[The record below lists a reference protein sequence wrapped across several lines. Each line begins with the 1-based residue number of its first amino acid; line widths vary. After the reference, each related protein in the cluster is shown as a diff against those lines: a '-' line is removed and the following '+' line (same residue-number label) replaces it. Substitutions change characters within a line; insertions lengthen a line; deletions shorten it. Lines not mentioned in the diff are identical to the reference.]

1 MSLNWFRRT
10 KTEFLTWLRSSITRF
25 FSVKSRDQMANCL
38 DCKSTDSKNS
48 KDMDSEQKYT
58 GDNFQEYIVD
68 ERFNDK
74 VKDIKRSDLIVI
86 FKHLSDVITE
96 LPNNEEE
103 SQFISGVL
111 KRENPFFYKI
121 EYFKDE
127 DLTILV
133 DFNETESD
141 EYLDAIL
148 EGRSISNVTRERE
161 PDTDGELL

>member
-1 MSLNWFRRT
+1 
-10 KTEFLTWLRSSITRF
+10 
-25 FSVKSRDQMANCL
+25 
-38 DCKSTDSKNS
+38 
-48 KDMDSEQKYT
+48 MDSEQKYT
-58 GDNFQEYIVD
+58 GDSFQEYIVD

-74 VKDIKRSDLIVI
+74 IKDINRSDLII
-86 FKHLSDVITE
+86 ILKHLSDIIAE

-111 KRENPFFYKI
+111 KKENPFFYKI

-148 EGRSISNVTRERE
+148 EGCSISNVARERQ
-161 PDTDGELL
+161 PDTNGELL